1 MRRSRANLTRLFET
15 PLHGLERLHA
25 AIMPLLPNRDRF
37 LIVLFLVAVVFGV
50 LGFQASRSAAI
61 TENFGSNFL
70 DNLYRTIQLF
80 SFNYEVEEA
89 WKPESAWLLLARY
102 LAAFLT
108 TYAVITIFARRLI
121 ERTWFWA
128 QRKRREH
135 HVILGFGVVGRAFA
149 RELRRRRK
157 PVTAIDAQFDDA
169 DRAFARDHG
178 ILLVSGDLSDPET
191 LSRTRIGGA
200 RRIIVA
206 CGNDLTNIEIGD
218 AAAAAVEAW
227 HVNRGKIEHGAKSPA
242 APRRFGCNAEG
253 EPVVKVHL
261 ASTGLLADLA
271 EGAAGTGSA
280 HGGAF
285 ESFSLKTDAAR
296 ALLAKARLPMRAR
309 DCGQSRVHLVIV
321 GLGDQG
327 EAILF
332 SALAAA
338 VAAGLRPPKV
348 TLIDQCAKD
357 VRKRLSA
364 HRPRLFD
371 GSIPKDARPSLT
383 FVNLDIGAVSFDLDE
398 SILGIDLGDDPP
410 TAWVFCSGRDEL
422 DLAAGRR
429 LELAMHQ
436 RCRRPAPIF
445 IRRWSARMPEE
456 LAGSDDPLRLTSFFG
471 DITNTVQKAEV
482 LDEKAFLLPK
492 VLHDAYRGG
501 ATAAGSPI
509 DIDQFRQSWNRLPEN
524 VREANR
530 STARHIAQKLIDLG
544 FLWREMDSGGLPT
557 LSAETAGACTAL
569 IGVAGED
576 GSSSV
581 PGAPCQAPARDIIL
595 RTEHNRWLVDRAI
608 AGWMAGPRSDRGIPR
623 RDNRRR
629 LHDNIRSFD
638 ELDAETRARYARP
651 LAAAIRILERPEI
664 DHGAQRRETGEIR
677 LCSADVLE
685 VHCRETDFVA
695 VSELIIR
702 VGETCTIVAEPV
714 RQRLRALVA
723 DWAYQRAAC
732 RLLVLLEGPVDFAPI
747 NDDGDK
753 KSLTTVEV
761 LRELIELLA
770 SGIVYDLARLYR

>member
-1 MRRSRANLTRLFET
+1 MRRSRVNLTRLLEA
-15 PLHGLERLHA
+15 PLHWLERLHA

-37 LIVLFLVAVVFGV
+37 LFVLFLVAVGCGV
-50 LGFQASRSAAI
+50 LGFQASRSAVI
-61 TENFGSNFL
+61 SENFGSNFL
-70 DNLYRTIQLF
+70 DNFYRTVQLF

-89 WKPESAWLLLARY
+89 WKPESGWLLLARY

-121 ERTWFWA
+121 ERTWFWV

-149 RELRRRRK
+149 RELRHRRK
-157 PVTAIDAQFDDA
+157 PVTAIDNQFDDA

-191 LSRTRIGGA
+191 LSRARIGGA

-206 CGNDLTNIEIGD
+206 CGNDLTNVEIGT
-218 AAAAAVEAW
+218 AAAAVVEAW
-227 HVNRGKIEHGAKSPA
+227 HANRVKTEHDAKRPA

-271 EGAAGTGSA
+271 EGAGTSSA
-280 HGGAF
+280 DSGAF

-321 GLGDQG
+321 GVGDQG

-332 SALAAA
+332 SALAAGI
-338 VAAGLRPPKV
+338 AAGLRPPKV

-364 HRPRLFD
+364 LRPRLFD

-398 SILGIDLGDDPP
+398 SVLAIDHGDDPP

-436 RCRRPAPIF
+436 RGRRPAPIF

-456 LAGSDDPLRLTSFFG
+456 LAGNADPLRLTNFFG
-471 DITNTVQKAEV
+471 DIANTVEKSEV
-482 LDEKAFLLPK
+482 LDERAFLLPK
-492 VLHDAYRGG
+492 VIHDAYRGG
-501 ATAAGSPI
+501 PTAAGSPI

-544 FLWREMDSGGLPT
+544 FLWRGMDNGGLPT
-557 LSAETAGACTAL
+557 LSAETAGACNAL
-569 IGVAGED
+569 IDAAGED
-576 GSSSV
+576 GSSV
-581 PGAPCQAPARDIIL
+581 PGEPCKATERDKIL

-608 AGWMAGPRSDRGIPR
+608 AGWMAGPRDDKGIPR

-651 LAAAIRILERPEI
+651 LAAAIRMFERPDI
-664 DHGAQRRETGEIR
+664 DLDARRRETGEIR

-685 VHCRETDFVA
+685 VHSQDPDFVG

-702 VGETCTIVAEPV
+702 VGETCTTVAIPI
-714 RQRLRALVA
+714 RTTLRGLVA
-723 DWAYQRAAC
+723 DWAGQRAAC
-732 RLLVLLEGPVDFAPI
+732 RLLVLLEGPVESVLI
-747 NDDGDK
+747 DDDDEK
-753 KSLTTVEV
+753 KSFTTMEV
-761 LRELIELLA
+761 LCELRDLLA
-770 SGIVYDLARLYR
+770 SGIIYDLARLYR